1 MKEAKTTDIL
11 LLLLLGAIWGSSFFN
26 IKIATYSFEP
36 YTLALV
42 RVSFATLTLLAV
54 SFFYKIKIQAFSK
67 KKWKIYALVGLCN
80 IAIPFSL
87 IAIGTKEVDSY
98 LAAIL
103 MSTTPLTG
111 SILAHIFTKNEKITF
126 LKSLG
131 IVLGFMGVMLL
142 FFDKLIINESNYL
155 FAIIILVGSTFYS
168 ISGIMILKYLKKS
181 GNINVTASTLI
192 WSVIFLIPMSFIFED
207 PLNSTPTLY
216 SILSLI
222 YLGVVATG
230 FAWWLRFKIL
240 AKNGLVFQTQVAY
253 LIPIFGVIFG
263 YFLMDEII
271 TWRVLIS
278 LVIII
283 LGIFIVKKNNKGLK
297 KKHGN

>member
-26 IKIATYSFEP
+26 IKIATYSYEP

-42 RVSFATLTLLAV
+42 RVIFATLTLLAV
-54 SFFYKIKIQAFSK
+54 SFFYKVKIQAFSK
-67 KKWKIYALVGLCN
+67 KRWKIYALVGLCN

-87 IAIGTKEVDSY
+87 IAVGTNKVDSY

-111 SILAHIFTKNEKITF
+111 SILAHIYTKNEKITLF
-126 LKSLG
+126 KSIG
-131 IVLGFMGVMLL
+131 IIIGFTGVLFL
-142 FFDKLIINESNYL
+142 FFDKLILNESNYF
-155 FAIIILVGSTFYS
+155 FAIVILVGSTFYS
-168 ISGIMILKYLKKS
+168 ISGIIILKYLKKS
-181 GNINVTASTLI
+181 GNINVTTSTLI
-192 WSVIFLIPMSFIFED
+192 WALIFLLPMSFIFEK
-207 PLNSTPTLY
+207 PFSSTPTLF
-216 SILSLI
+216 STISLI

-263 YFLMDEII
+263 VLILNEQI
-271 TWRVLIS
+271 TWKILAS

-283 LGIFIVKKNNKGLK
+283 SGIYIVKKYNK
-297 KKHGN
+297 

>member
-26 IKIATYSFEP
+26 IKIATYSYEP

-42 RVSFATLTLLAV
+42 RVIFATLTLLAV
-54 SFFYKIKIQAFSK
+54 SFFYKVKIQAFSK
-67 KKWKIYALVGLCN
+67 KRWKIYALVGLCN

-87 IAIGTKEVDSY
+87 IAVGTNKVDSY

-111 SILAHIFTKNEKITF
+111 SILAHIYTKNEKITLF
-126 LKSLG
+126 KSIG
-131 IVLGFMGVMLL
+131 IIIGFTGVLFL
-142 FFDKLIINESNYL
+142 FFDKLILNESNYF
-155 FAIIILVGSTFYS
+155 FAIVILVGSTFYS
-168 ISGIMILKYLKKS
+168 ISGIIILKYLKKS
-181 GNINVTASTLI
+181 GNINVTTSTLI
-192 WSVIFLIPMSFIFED
+192 WALIFLLPMSFIFEK
-207 PLNSTPTLY
+207 PFSSTPTLF
-216 SILSLI
+216 STISLI

-263 YFLMDEII
+263 VLILNEQI
-271 TWRVLIS
+271 TWKILVS

-283 LGIFIVKKNNKGLK
+283 SGIHIVKKYNR
-297 KKHGN
+297 

>member
-26 IKIATYSFEP
+26 IKIATYSYEP

-42 RVSFATLTLLAV
+42 RVIFATFTLLAV
-54 SFFYKIKIQAFSK
+54 SFFYKVKIQAFSK
-67 KKWKIYALVGLCN
+67 KRWKIYALVGLCN

-87 IAIGTKEVDSY
+87 IAVGTNEVDSY

-111 SILAHIFTKNEKITF
+111 SILAHIFIKNEKITLF
-126 LKSLG
+126 KSIG
-131 IVLGFMGVMLL
+131 IIIGFTGVLFL
-142 FFDKLIINESNYL
+142 FFDKLILNESNYF
-155 FAIIILVGSTFYS
+155 FAIVILVGSTFYS
-168 ISGIMILKYLKKS
+168 ISGIIILKYLKKS
-181 GNINVTASTLI
+181 GNINVTTSTLI
-192 WSVIFLIPMSFIFED
+192 WALIFLLPMSFIFEK
-207 PLNSTPTLY
+207 PFSSTPTLF
-216 SILSLI
+216 STISLI

-263 YFLMDEII
+263 VLILNEQI
-271 TWRVLIS
+271 TWKILVS

-283 LGIFIVKKNNKGLK
+283 SGIHIVKKYNR
-297 KKHGN
+297 